1 MEKNYL
7 KMMILVVSA
16 VGLLVTFL
24 FSIIPTFPKVFVLLH
39 DSRVKVNH
47 YCCIIASL
55 RNQLH
60 PLPRAS
66 SSFFIERVNVLRMSS
81 CEKI

>member
-7 KMMILVVSA
+7 KMMILVVFA
-16 VGLLVTFL
+16 VGLWVTFL
-24 FSIIPTFPKVFVLLH
+24 FPIISTFPKICVLLY
-39 DSRVKVNH
+39 DSRVNMNH

-60 PLPRAS
+60 PLPHAS

-81 CEKI
+81 CEKM